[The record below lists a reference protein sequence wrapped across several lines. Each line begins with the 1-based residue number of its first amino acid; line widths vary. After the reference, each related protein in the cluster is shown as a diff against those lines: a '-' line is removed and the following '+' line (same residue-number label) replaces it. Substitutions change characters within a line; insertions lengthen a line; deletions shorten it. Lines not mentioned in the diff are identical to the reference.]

1 MVSVSTRRQQV
12 AYARAR
18 GVSCRRACVLLSV
31 ARASLHYESKM
42 AVKDAPVVARMHVH
56 SARYPR
62 WGYRRVR
69 ILLGRDGVRMSPG
82 RAYRLW
88 KKAGLQVPKKRRRR
102 RIAASRAQPHAP
114 TGPNQVWAY
123 DFVFDAC
130 ANGQKLKCLT
140 VVDEWTHEAL
150 AIDVGGSIRSTRV
163 IEILDR
169 LVAERGAPKTLCSD
183 NGPELARVLRRWKL
197 HGFAERYGRPPR
209 PEDFICPD
217 ARTMQALTPGRTSKA
232 PDTDCPALGIPDKG
246 NHALRRYFIT
256 YARRGGARKDMLERV
271 THNARGDILDV
282 YTAADGIWPALCE
295 AKSPTAFTRLL
306 APAVGLEPTTKRL
319 TVARSTN

>member
-31 ARASLHYESKM
+31 ARSSLHYQSKL
-42 AVKDAPVVARMHVH
+42 AVKDAPVVARMHVY

-69 ILLGRDGVRMSPG
+69 VLLGRDGIPMSPG

-102 RIAASRAQPHAP
+102 RLAASRPQPHPP

-150 AIDVGGSIRSTRV
+150 AIDVGGSIRSSRV

-169 LVAERGAPKTLCSD
+169 LVAERGAPKTLRSD
-183 NGPELARVLRRWKL
+183 NGPEFVSLAVLGWLNRSGVRSAFIAPGKPWQNATNESFNGKFRDECLNMHWFSNRAEARVCIEQWRR
-197 HGFAERYGRPPR
+197 EYNEVRPHSS
-209 PEDFICPD
+209 I
-217 ARTMQALTPGRTSKA
+217 AYLTP
-232 PDTDCPALGIPDKG
+232 
-246 NHALRRYFIT
+246 
-256 YARRGGARKDMLERV
+256 
-271 THNARGDILDV
+271 
-282 YTAADGIWPALCE
+282 AA
-295 AKSPTAFTRLL
+295 FVRQN
-306 APAVGLEPTTKRL
+306 
-319 TVARSTN
+319 RSTPNPGRGEAVLS

>member
-31 ARASLHYESKM
+31 ARSSLHYESKM

-69 ILLGRDGVRMSPG
+69 ILLGRDGIPMSPG

-88 KKAGLQVPKKRRRR
+88 KKAGLQAPKKRRRR
-102 RIAASRAQPHAP
+102 RIAASRPQPHP
-114 TGPNQVWAY
+114 PSGPNQVWAY

-150 AIDVGGSIRSTRV
+150 AIDAGGSIRSTRV
-163 IEILDR
+163 IEVLDR
-169 LVAERGAPKTLCSD
+169 LVAERGAPKTLRSD
-183 NGPELARVLRRWKL
+183 NGPEFVSLAVLGWLNRSGVKSAFIAPGKPWQNATNESFNGKFRDECLNMHWFSNRAEARVCIEQWRR
-197 HGFAERYGRPPR
+197 EYNEVRPHSS
-209 PEDFICPD
+209 I
-217 ARTMQALTPGRTSKA
+217 AYLTP
-232 PDTDCPALGIPDKG
+232 
-246 NHALRRYFIT
+246 
-256 YARRGGARKDMLERV
+256 
-271 THNARGDILDV
+271 
-282 YTAADGIWPALCE
+282 AA
-295 AKSPTAFTRLL
+295 FVRQN
-306 APAVGLEPTTKRL
+306 
-319 TVARSTN
+319 RSTPNPGRGEAALY

>member
-31 ARASLHYESKM
+31 ARSSLHYESKL

-69 ILLGRDGVRMSPG
+69 ILLGRDGIPMSPG

-102 RIAASRAQPHAP
+102 RIAASRPQPHSP

-163 IEILDR
+163 IEVLDR
-169 LVAERGAPKTLCSD
+169 LVAERGAPKTLRSD
-183 NGPELARVLRRWKL
+183 NGPEFVSLAVLGWLNRSDVKSAFIAPGKPWQNATNESFNGKFRDECLNMHWFSNRAEARVCIEQWRR
-197 HGFAERYGRPPR
+197 EYNEVRPHSS
-209 PEDFICPD
+209 I
-217 ARTMQALTPGRTSKA
+217 AYLTP
-232 PDTDCPALGIPDKG
+232 
-246 NHALRRYFIT
+246 
-256 YARRGGARKDMLERV
+256 
-271 THNARGDILDV
+271 
-282 YTAADGIWPALCE
+282 AA
-295 AKSPTAFTRLL
+295 FVRQN
-306 APAVGLEPTTKRL
+306 
-319 TVARSTN
+319 RSTPNPGRGEVALY

>member
-18 GVSCRRACVLLSV
+18 GVSCRRACALLSV
-31 ARASLHYESKM
+31 ARSSLHYESKM

-69 ILLGRDGVRMSPG
+69 ILLGRDGIPMSPG

-102 RIAASRAQPHAP
+102 RIAASRPRPHPP

-169 LVAERGAPKTLCSD
+169 LVAERGAPKTLALGQRAGVRVACRAR
-183 NGPELARVLRRWKL
+183 LAQPRWRQERL
-197 HGFAERYGRPPR
+197 HRTGEALAERYQRKLQREVSRRVP
-209 PEDFICPD
+209 
-217 ARTMQALTPGRTSKA
+217 Q
-232 PDTDCPALGIPDKG
+232 
-246 NHALRRYFIT
+246 HALVFEPCRSTRVHRAMAT
-256 YARRGGARKDMLERV
+256 RVQRGPPSFV
-271 THNARGDILDV
+271 H
-282 YTAADGIWPALCE
+282 
-295 AKSPTAFTRLL
+295 RLL
-306 APAVGLEPTTKRL
+306 DPGGLCPPEPF
-319 TVARSTN
+319 NP